1 MLPSLIGRGI
11 SGPDLGLAALL
22 SPFILPDLRSAA
34 GWEGCHDQLARPG
47 RRGRGRR
54 PTSEGG
60 LRSERGG
67 QLSVQPEGTEKLEP
81 EDNG

>member
-11 SGPDLGLAALL
+11 SGPDLGLAALP
-22 SPFILPDLRSAA
+22 SPFIVPDLRSAA

-54 PTSEGG
+54 RT